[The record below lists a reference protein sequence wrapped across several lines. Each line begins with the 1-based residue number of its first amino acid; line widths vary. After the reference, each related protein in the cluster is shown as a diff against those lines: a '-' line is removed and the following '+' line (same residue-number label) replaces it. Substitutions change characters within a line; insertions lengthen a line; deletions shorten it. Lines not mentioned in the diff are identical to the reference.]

1 MEAYTPE
8 LNQAVV
14 SVIIPTL
21 NPGEQ
26 VIASLNCC
34 LEQTRRPNEII
45 VVDSAS
51 DDDTVERVRQFA
63 ASCTDCG
70 VDIRV
75 IPIQR
80 KDFDHGATR
89 DMALRASKGDFVLFL
104 TQDALPAGIHYI
116 DNILKPF
123 EDEHIAM
130 VSGRQIP
137 RSDARPSER
146 LVRQF
151 NYPAESHVRSAKD
164 IPAYGI
170 KAFFATDVCS
180 AYRRSAYLEVG
191 GFEHPITTNEDMFI
205 AAAFLYAGY
214 SIAYNADAQ
223 VVHSH
228 NFTWKQQYKRN
239 YAMGREIAKH
249 QALLRNAKL
258 AGEGMSLVKHVT
270 TNLIKQHAFGELF
283 WFAGDCAARLLGN
296 RAGTAAGK
304 RELAQS

>member
-1 MEAYTPE
+1 MS
-8 LNQAVV
+8 QAVV

-26 VIASLNCC
+26 IITSLERC
-34 LEQTRRPNEII
+34 LEQTRRPDEII

-51 DDDTVERVRQFA
+51 NDGTAERVQRFIDKHA
-63 ASCTDCG
+63 KDPTTT
-70 VDIRV
+70 IRF

-80 KDFDHGATR
+80 QDFDHGATR
-89 DMALRASKGDFVLFL
+89 DMALRESKGDFVLFL
-104 TQDALPAGIHYI
+104 TQDALPADAHYI
-116 DNILKPF
+116 ENILKPF
-123 EDEHIAM
+123 ADEHIAM

-137 RSDARPSER
+137 RPDARPSER

-151 NYPAESHVRSAKD
+151 NYPAQSHVRSAKD

-214 SIAYNADAQ
+214 SIAYDADAQ
-223 VVHSH
+223 VIHSH

-239 YAMGREIAKH
+239 YAMGREITKH
-249 QALLRNAKL
+249 QSLLRNAKV
-258 AGEGMSLVKHVT
+258 AGEGASLVKNVMSG
-270 TNLIKQHAFGELF
+270 LIKQHAFGELF
-283 WFAGDCAARLLGN
+283 WFVGDCAARLLGN
-296 RAGTAAGK
+296 RAGTAAAK
-304 RELAQS
+304 RESAR

>member
-1 MEAYTPE
+1 MYHSF
-8 LNQAVV
+8 V
-14 SVIIPTL
+14 SLIVPTL

-26 VIASLNCC
+26 VITSLGQC
-34 LEQTRRPNEII
+34 LEQTRRPDEII

-51 DDDTVERVRQFA
+51 VDNTAERVRKFA
-63 ASCTDCG
+63 ANHTGCG

-75 IPIQR
+75 ISIQR
-80 KDFDHGATR
+80 KVFDHGGTR
-89 DMALRASKGDFVLFL
+89 DMALRESKGDFVLFL
-104 TQDALPAGIHYI
+104 TQDALPADTRYI
-116 DNILKPF
+116 ENILKPF
-123 EDEHIAM
+123 TDEHIAM

-151 NYPAESHVRSAKD
+151 NYPAQSHIRSAKD

-214 SIAYNADAQ
+214 SIAYDADAC

-228 NFTWKQQYKRN
+228 NFTWKQQYNRN

-249 QALLRNAKL
+249 QKLLHNAKMG
-258 AGEGMSLVKHVT
+258 GEGMSLVKHVAT
-270 TNLIKQHAFGELF
+270 ALVKQRAFGELI
-283 WFAGDCAARLLGN
+283 WFVGDCAARLLGN
-296 RAGTAAGK
+296 RAGTAAGR
-304 RELAQS
+304 RELKH